1 MCLVIEL
8 FMFCMNKLFKSV
20 KLTCPC
26 LTMNLGAIFYFHQIL
41 NISGYSIFEYS
52 KYYFKNYFTLQSAL
66 LCFTTVVYSLCLLS
80 INPYSF
86 QLYFFSSRISKYFEV
101 IWFKKYIFTPLWTA
115 YDFTLNRCPFFIL
128 KEYCIWRS

>member
-41 NISGYSIFEYS
+41 NISGYSIFECSIPDETLVLFIKRDFLRFLHGMHNLYS
-52 KYYFKNYFTLQSAL
+52 IINRRHSPPL
-66 LCFTTVVYSLCLLS
+66 VY
-80 INPYSF
+80 
-86 QLYFFSSRISKYFEV
+86 V
-101 IWFKKYIFTPLWTA
+101 IW
-115 YDFTLNRCPFFIL
+115 
-128 KEYCIWRS
+128 